1 MMLRRRRLPNR
12 RRSETTE
19 IGVAGLRGAAM
30 VGLDPAGRPAEL
42 FLSGAKDGSGL
53 AAIMAD
59 ASVIISVAPQH
70 GILAGELRKSV
81 GRLPETVD
89 GPAVLAAS
97 LIGAALD
104 LIADYEAQS
113 APWRS

>member
-1 MMLRRRRLPNR
+1 MMRRRLPSR
-12 RRSETTE
+12 RRSETIE
-19 IGVAGLRGAAM
+19 IEVAGLRGAAM
-30 VGLDPAGRPAEL
+30 VGFDPAGQPAEL

-59 ASVIISVAPQH
+59 ASVNISVDLKQ
-70 GILAGELRKSV
+70 GILSGELYKSV
-81 GRLPETVD
+81 GRLSETVD
-89 GPAVLAAS
+89 GPAVLAAP

-104 LIADYEAQS
+104 LIADYEARS